1 MKTNKQ
7 ILVLAKMFT
16 LLFAPHY
23 FTLLCLLVLMGFS
36 YMRIFPLNYKIFL
49 LAIVYIFTI
58 AAPTPIISLQN
69 KVTGITRH
77 QMSQREM
84 RTMPYIISILCY
96 YICYQ
101 MLTSL
106 AVPHFVVSVVLA
118 SLFVQMACA
127 LVNCWYKVSTHS
139 AAAGAINGALI
150 AFSFVFNFNPI
161 WWLCATLII
170 AGCVGSS
177 RLILRRHTL
186 AEVNTGIFLGF
197 IVGLLSILLT

>member
-1 MKTNKQ
+1 MMTNKQ

-23 FTLLCLLVLMGFS
+23 FPLLCLLVLMGFS

-49 LAIVYIFTI
+49 LIIVYLFTI
-58 AAPTPIISLQN
+58 AIPLLLIFLYR
-69 KVTGITRH
+69 KVVGITRR

-84 RTMPYIISILCY
+84 RTMPYVISIMCY
-96 YICYQ
+96 FVCYHV
-101 MLTSL
+101 LTSL
-106 AVPHFVVSVVLA
+106 IVPHFVVSVVLA

-127 LVNCWYKVSTHS
+127 LVNCWYKISTHS

-150 AFSFVFNFNPI
+150 AFSFIFHFNPI

-177 RLILRRHTL
+177 RLLLRRHSL
-186 AEVNTGIFLGF
+186 AEVNAGLLLGF
-197 IVGLLSILLT
+197 FVGLFSILFT

>member
-1 MKTNKQ
+1 MMTNKQ

-49 LAIVYIFTI
+49 LVLVYIFTI
-58 AAPTPIISLQN
+58 AVPMLSIALQN
-69 KVTGITRH
+69 KLTGVTRH
-77 QMSQREM
+77 QMGQREK

-101 MLTSL
+101 VLISI
-106 AVPHFVVSVVLA
+106 AVPHFVISVVLA
-118 SLFVQMACA
+118 S
-127 LVNCWYKVSTHS
+127 
-139 AAAGAINGALI
+139 ALI
-150 AFSFVFNFNPI
+150 AFSFIFNFNPI

-197 IVGLLSILLT
+197 VVGLLSILLT

>member
-58 AAPTPIISLQN
+58 AAPTLIISLQN

-96 YICYQ
+96 
-101 MLTSL
+101 
-106 AVPHFVVSVVLA
+106 
-118 SLFVQMACA
+118 
-127 LVNCWYKVSTHS
+127 
-139 AAAGAINGALI
+139 
-150 AFSFVFNFNPI
+150 
-161 WWLCATLII
+161 
-170 AGCVGSS
+170 
-177 RLILRRHTL
+177 
-186 AEVNTGIFLGF
+186 
-197 IVGLLSILLT
+197 

>member
-1 MKTNKQ
+1 MMTNKQ

-23 FTLLCLLVLMGFS
+23 FPLLCLLVLMGFS
-36 YMRIFPLNYKIFL
+36 YMLIFPINYKIFL
-49 LAIVYIFTI
+49 LILVYLFTI
-58 AAPTPIISLQN
+58 AIPLLLISLYR
-69 KVTGITRH
+69 KVVGITRH

-84 RTMPYIISILCY
+84 RTMPYVISIMCYFLCY
-96 YICYQ
+96 HI
-101 MLTSL
+101 LTSL
-106 AVPHFVVSVVLA
+106 IVPHFVVSVVLA

-139 AAAGAINGALI
+139 AAAGAVNGALI
-150 AFSFVFNFNPI
+150 AFSFIFNFNPM

-177 RLILRRHTL
+177 RLLLRRHTL
-186 AEVNTGIFLGF
+186 AEVNTGLFLGF
-197 IVGLLSILLT
+197 FVGLFTILFF